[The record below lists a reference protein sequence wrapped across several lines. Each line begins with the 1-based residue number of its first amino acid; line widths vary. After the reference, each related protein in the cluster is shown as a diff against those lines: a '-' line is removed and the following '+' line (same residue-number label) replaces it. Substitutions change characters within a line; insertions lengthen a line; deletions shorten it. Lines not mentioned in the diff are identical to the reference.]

1 MTMLSGIFNTQT
13 LVFFLTN
20 IPSTMKLP
28 SLNALGIGLLALSQ
42 PILAQ
47 STNTTTPKNYGMLLF
62 RGFEILDVFGPLEAL
77 SWVARRHDNISLS
90 LISQS
95 LDPVT
100 TAPYTP
106 AMNPFN
112 ASFFPTINP
121 THTLE
126 TAPDLDVLIVPGGLG
141 TRAPDSVLGP
151 LLDYIKTTYPKLQY
165 LITICTGSTLV
176 ARTGVLDGKRAT
188 TNKASWDSVI
198 GNGPNT
204 TWVREARWVVDGNV
218 WSSSGISAGI
228 DATLAF
234 IAEFYGKQNA
244 SVISDYMEYE
254 WHQDSSWD
262 PYADIWA

>member
-1 MTMLSGIFNTQT
+1 
-13 LVFFLTN
+13 
-20 IPSTMKLP
+20 MKLTTT
-28 SLNALGIGLLALSQ
+28 LNLGIGLLALSQ
-42 PILAQ
+42 PSSQ
-47 STNTTTPKNYGMLLF
+47 STTTNTTATPKNYGMLLF

-126 TAPDLDVLIVPGGLG
+126 SAPELDVLIVPGGLG
-141 TRAPDSVLGP
+141 TRAPDSTLAP
-151 LLDYIKTTYPKLQY
+151 LLNYIKTTYPRLQY

-176 ARTGVLDGKRAT
+176 ARTGILDGKRAT
-188 TNKASWDSVI
+188 TNKASWASVI

-218 WSSSGISAGI
+218 WSSSGISAGV

-234 IAEFYGKQNA
+234 IAQFYGQRNA